1 MEYKRKYLCYGS
13 NMNLE
18 QMVYRCPQ
26 SKVVGTAML
35 KDYELEF
42 RGVATIVPK
51 KGAEVPVLIWE
62 IGQFDEI
69 ALDRYEGFPNL
80 YGKELFNVEVNGETM
95 ECMAYTMNGGSIAPP
110 SSSYYNTIKSGYEAN
125 GFDTSYLRAALERSV
140 EFKQS
145 SKIEI
150 FDKDSEIDIIEESD
164 LFDEDFYSWDNI
176 F

>member
-18 QMVYRCPQ
+18 QMAYRCPQ

-62 IGQFDEI
+62 IGQFDEV
-69 ALDRYEGFPNL
+69 ALDRYEGFPSL
-80 YGKELFNVEVNGETM
+80 YGKELFNVEVNGEIM
-95 ECMAYTMNGGSIAPP
+95 DCMAYTMNSGSIAPP
-110 SSSYYNTIKSGYEAN
+110 SASYYDVIKSGYTAN
-125 GFDTSYLRAALERSV
+125 GLDLSYLITALEKSINAV
-140 EFKQS
+140 KY
-145 SKIEI
+145 
-150 FDKDSEIDIIEESD
+150 DDSEWISD
-164 LFDEDFYSWDNI
+164 ALKEDAEPSEDDFLWDNI
-176 F
+176 I

>member
-18 QMVYRCPQ
+18 QMAYRCPH
-26 SKVVGTAML
+26 SKIVGTSIL

-51 KGAEVPVLIWE
+51 KGEEVPVIIWE
-62 IGQFDEI
+62 IDQFDEV
-69 ALDRYEGFPNL
+69 ALDLYEGFPSL

-95 ECMAYTMNGGSIAPP
+95 ECMAYTMNGGGIAPP
-110 SSSYYNTIKSGYEAN
+110 NSSYYNIIKRGYEAN
-125 GFDTSYLRAALERSV
+125 GLDTSYLKAALERSV

-145 SKIEI
+145 HKIEI
-150 FDKDSEIDIIEESD
+150 FDVDSETEITEENAM
-164 LFDEDFYSWDNI
+164 FDENFYLWDNI

>member
-18 QMVYRCPQ
+18 QMAYRCPQ

-62 IGQFDEI
+62 IGQFDEV

-80 YGKELFNVEVNGETM
+80 YGKELFKVNVNGETI
-95 ECMAYTMNGGSIAPP
+95 ECMAYTMNGGDIAPP
-110 SSSYYNTIKSGYEAN
+110 SLSYYNVIKRGYEEN
-125 GFDTSYLRAALERSV
+125 GLDTGYLITALEKSINAV
-140 EFKQS
+140 KY
-145 SKIEI
+145 
-150 FDKDSEIDIIEESD
+150 DDSEWISDALEEDAEPSEDD
-164 LFDEDFYSWDNI
+164 LLWDNI